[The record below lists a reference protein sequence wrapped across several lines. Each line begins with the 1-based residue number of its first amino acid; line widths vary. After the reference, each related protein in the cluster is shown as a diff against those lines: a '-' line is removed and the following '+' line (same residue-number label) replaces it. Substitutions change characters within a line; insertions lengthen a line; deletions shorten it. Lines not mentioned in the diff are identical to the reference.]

1 MPDEISGFPTIKLFP
16 AGSKSSPVE
25 YSGDR
30 SIEDIAK
37 FIGDN
42 GKFKIDAY
50 AASSG
55 SKAEDV
61 VMDGAESLAKVAP
74 AATEVAKDA
83 AAKASDKAA
92 DVTDAAKSAGSS
104 AGTVV
109 EEKTDGIKEKVA
121 SKVADA
127 ADAVKTAVLDGSDE
141 VGDEHDEL

>member
-16 AGSKSSPVE
+16 AGSKDTPVE

-37 FIGDN
+37 FIGEN

-50 AASSG
+50 ASSSG

-83 AAKASDKAA
+83 AGKATDKAA
-92 DVTDAAKSAGSS
+92 EATDAAKSAGSV
-104 AGTVV
+104 A
-109 EEKTDGIKEKVA
+109 EKKTEGIKEKVA
-121 SKVADA
+121 SKVAEA